1 MATAA
6 ETAVTVIRN
15 PASGE
20 EVGRVPRNGPAEAA
34 EVVARAREAFPG
46 WWQTPAARRGAI
58 VRAGAEAVLA
68 QRDELALQLTLEQG
82 KPLREARIEITRF
95 VHTIEHYAGLAKSLR
110 GGYVP
115 NLDQNAHGLVLKR
128 PLGVVVAIVP
138 WNFPT
143 TLLGNKLGPALVCGN
158 TIVAKPAESTPLTTL
173 RIAEIMREA
182 GLPDGVFQVIT
193 GKGSVLGEALV
204 TNPDVAKVAFT
215 GSTPVG
221 KHVAELAARGVKR
234 VTLELG
240 GSDPMIVLDDAD
252 VDGAVSAASVG
263 RFFNCGQACLAVKRL
278 YVHERVADEFV
289 EKLQGKVA
297 KLTLGAGTA
306 EGTLLG
312 PLHSEEQRETL
323 EEQVSATLDRG
334 GELLRGGRRP
344 DGDEYANGWFYE
356 PTLILE
362 PPHDSKLSVE
372 EVFGPALPIWKVGGL
387 DEALERANASQFG
400 LGSSVWT
407 RDLTAA
413 TVAAEQLEAGYT
425 WINSGQVIYDELPFG
440 GFGESGLGK
449 EHGNEAL
456 DYYQESKAVVVKQ
469 SPRP

>member
-34 EVVARAREAFPG
+34 EVVARAHEAFPG

-115 NLDQNAHGLVLKR
+115 NLDVNAHGLVLKR

-158 TIVAKPAESTPLTTL
+158 TLVAKPAESTPLTTL

-297 KLTLGAGTA
+297 RLKLGAGTA

-312 PLHSEEQRETL
+312 PLHSEEQREAL

-334 GELLRGGRRP
+334 GELLRGGKRP
-344 DGDEYANGWFYE
+344 DGDAFANGWFYE

-362 PPHDSKLSVE
+362 PPHDSKVAVE

-400 LGSSVWT
+400 LGSSIWT

-413 TVAAEQLEAGYT
+413 TVAAERLEAGYT

-456 DYYQESKAVVVKQ
+456 DYYQESKAVVVKTVGET
-469 SPRP
+469 

>member
-1 MATAA
+1 MMATAVDA
-6 ETAVTVIRN
+6 AVTIIRD
-15 PASGE
+15 PASGD
-20 EVGRVPRNGPAEAA
+20 EVGRVPRSGPAEAA
-34 EVVARAREAFPG
+34 EAVARAQDAFPS
-46 WWQTPAARRGAI
+46 WWETPAAKRGEV

-68 QRDELALQLTLEQG
+68 QRDALALQLTLEQG

-110 GGYVP
+110 GSYVP
-115 NLDQNAHGLVLKR
+115 NLDVNAHGLVVKR

-158 TIVAKPAESTPLTTL
+158 TVVAKPAETTPLTTL

-182 GLPDGVFQVIT
+182 GLPDGVFQVVT

-204 TNPDVAKVAFT
+204 TDPRVAKVAFT
-215 GSTPVG
+215 GSTEVG
-221 KHVAELAARGVKR
+221 KRVGELAMRGVKR

-278 YVHERVADEFV
+278 YLHERIADEFV

-297 KLTLGAGTA
+297 KLKLGAGTA
-306 EGTLLG
+306 EGTILG
-312 PLHSEEQRETL
+312 PLHSESQREML
-323 EEQVSATLDRG
+323 EEQVTDTLARG
-334 GELLRGGRRP
+334 GELLVGGRRP
-344 DGDEYANGWFYE
+344 DGDEFANGWFYE
-356 PTLILE
+356 PTLVLE
-362 PPHDSKLSVE
+362 PPHDSRAAVE
-372 EVFGPALPIWKVGGL
+372 EVFGPALPIWRVRGL
-387 DEALERANASQFG
+387 DEAIERANSSQFG

-413 TVAAEQLEAGYT
+413 TVAAEKLEAGYT
-425 WINSGQVIYDELPFG
+425 WINSGQIIYDELPFG
-440 GFGESGLGK
+440 GFGESGVGK

-456 DYYQESKAVVVKQ
+456 DYYQESKAVVVKR
-469 SPRP
+469 SPR

>member
-1 MATAA
+1 MATAL
-6 ETAVTVIRN
+6 ETDVTVIRN

-20 EVGRVPRNGPAEAA
+20 EVGRVPQAGPAEAA
-34 EVVARAREAFPG
+34 EAVARAHEAFPG

-68 QRDELALQLTLEQG
+68 QRDDLALQLTLEQG

-95 VHTIEHYAGLAKSLR
+95 VHTLEHYAGLAKSLR
-110 GGYVP
+110 GAYVP
-115 NLDQNAHGLVLKR
+115 SLDENAHGLVVKR

-158 TIVAKPAESTPLTTL
+158 TLIAKPAETTPLTTL
-173 RIAEIMREA
+173 RIAEIMRGA
-182 GLPDGVFQVIT
+182 GLPEGVFQVAT

-204 TNPDVAKVAFT
+204 TDPRVAKVAFT

-240 GSDPMIVLDDAD
+240 GSDPMIVMDDAD

-263 RFFNCGQACLAVKRL
+263 RFFNCGQACLAVKRV
-278 YVHERVADEFV
+278 YVHERIADEFV
-289 EKLQGKVA
+289 EKLEGKVA
-297 KLTLGAGTA
+297 KLKLGAGTA
-306 EGTLLG
+306 EGTMIG
-312 PLHSEEQRETL
+312 PLHSESQRETL
-323 EEQVSATLDRG
+323 EQQVSSTLARG
-334 GELLRGGRRP
+334 GELLVGGKRP
-344 DGDEYANGWFYE
+344 HDDELASGWFYE

-362 PPHDSKLSVE
+362 PPHDSKVAVE
-372 EVFGPALPIWKVGGL
+372 EVFGPALPIWKVRGL
-387 DEALERANASQFG
+387 DEAIERANGSQFG
-400 LGSSVWT
+400 LGSSIWT

-413 TVAAEQLEAGYT
+413 TIAAERLEAGYT
-425 WINSGQVIYDELPFG
+425 WINSGQIVYDELPFG
-440 GFGESGLGK
+440 GFGESGVGK

-469 SPRP
+469 SPR

>member
-1 MATAA
+1 MATTVDAD
-6 ETAVTVIRN
+6 VTVIRN

-20 EVGRVPRNGPAEAA
+20 EVGRVPQAGPAEAA
-34 EVVARAREAFPG
+34 EAIARAAEAFPG
-46 WWQTPAARRGAI
+46 WWETPAARRGAI
-58 VRAGAEAVLA
+58 VRAGAEAVLG
-68 QRDELALQLTLEQG
+68 QRDDLALLLTLEQG
-82 KPLREARIEITRF
+82 KPLRESRIEITRF

-110 GGYVP
+110 GAYVP
-115 NLDQNAHGLVLKR
+115 SLDVQTHGLVVRR

-158 TIVAKPAESTPLTTL
+158 TLVAKPAESTPLTTL
-173 RIAEIMREA
+173 RIAELMREA
-182 GLPDGVFQVIT
+182 GLPDDVFQVIT
-193 GKGSVLGEALV
+193 GKGSVLGEPLV
-204 TNPDVAKVAFT
+204 TDARVAKIAFT

-252 VDGAVSAASVG
+252 VDAAVSAASVG

-278 YVHERVADEFV
+278 YVHDRVVDEVV
-289 EKLQGKVA
+289 EKLRAKVA
-297 KLTLGAGTA
+297 KLRLGAGTGEGTMLGPIHSAAQRATLEQQVAATRA
-306 EGTLLG
+306 EGGDLL
-312 PLHSEEQRETL
+312 
-323 EEQVSATLDRG
+323 AG
-334 GELLRGGRRP
+334 GKRPEDDELAAGS
-344 DGDEYANGWFYE
+344 FYE

-362 PPHDSKLSVE
+362 PPHDSRVSVE
-372 EVFGPALPIWKVGGL
+372 EVFGPALPIWRVSGL
-387 DEALERANASQFG
+387 EEAIARANASPFG
-400 LGSSVWT
+400 LGSSIWT

-413 TVAAEQLEAGYT
+413 TIAAERLEAGYT
-425 WINSGQVIYDELPFG
+425 WVNSPQIVYDELPFG

-456 DYYQESKAVVVKQ
+456 DHYQESKSVVVRR
-469 SPRP
+469 SSR

>member
-1 MATAA
+1 MMATALGSD
-6 ETAVTVIRN
+6 VTVVRN
-15 PASGE
+15 PASAE
-20 EVGRVPRNGPAEAA
+20 ELGRVPQAGPADAA
-34 EVVARAREAFPG
+34 DSVARAAEAFPG
-46 WWQTPAARRGAI
+46 WWQTPAGKRGEL

-95 VHTIEHYAGLAKSLR
+95 VHTIDHYAGLAKSLR
-110 GGYVP
+110 GAYVP
-115 NLDQNAHGLVLKR
+115 NLDVDAHGLVVKR

-158 TIVAKPAESTPLTTL
+158 TLVAKPAETTPLTTL
-173 RIAEIMREA
+173 RIAEIMGES
-182 GLPDGVFQVIT
+182 GLPEGVFQVVT

-204 TNPDVAKVAFT
+204 TDPRVAKVAFT
-215 GSTPVG
+215 GSTPIG

-278 YVHERVADEFV
+278 YVHERVVDEFV
-289 EKLQGKVA
+289 EKLESKVA
-297 KLTLGAGTA
+297 KLVLGAGTA
-306 EGTLLG
+306 EGTMIG
-312 PLHSEEQRETL
+312 PLHSQAQRETL
-323 EEQVSATLDRG
+323 EEQVDSTLAQG
-334 GELLRGGRRP
+334 GELLTGGRRP
-344 DGDEYANGWFYE
+344 DGDEFANGWFYE

-362 PPHDSKLSVE
+362 PPHDSKVAVE
-372 EVFGPALPIWKVGGL
+372 EVFGPALPIWKVRGL
-387 DEALERANASQFG
+387 DEAIERANASRFG
-400 LGSSVWT
+400 LGSSIWT

-413 TVAAEQLEAGYT
+413 TIAAERLEAGYT
-425 WINSGQVIYDELPFG
+425 WINSGQIIYDELPFG

-469 SPRP
+469 SPR

>member
-1 MATAA
+1 MATTVDAD
-6 ETAVTVIRN
+6 VTVIRN

-20 EVGRVPRNGPAEAA
+20 EVGRVPQAGPAEAA
-34 EVVARAREAFPG
+34 EAIARAAEAFPG
-46 WWQTPAARRGAI
+46 WWETPAARRGAI
-58 VRAGAEAVLA
+58 VRAGAEAVLG
-68 QRDELALQLTLEQG
+68 QRDDLALLLTLEQG
-82 KPLREARIEITRF
+82 KPLRESRIEITRF

-110 GGYVP
+110 GAYVP
-115 NLDQNAHGLVLKR
+115 SLDVQTHGLVVRR

-158 TIVAKPAESTPLTTL
+158 TLVAKPAESTPLTTL
-173 RIAEIMREA
+173 RIAELMREA
-182 GLPDGVFQVIT
+182 GLPDDVFQVIT
-193 GKGSVLGEALV
+193 GKGSVLGEPLV
-204 TNPDVAKVAFT
+204 TDARVAKIAFT

-252 VDGAVSAASVG
+252 VDAAVSAASVG

-278 YVHERVADEFV
+278 YVHDRVVDEVV
-289 EKLQGKVA
+289 EKLRAKVA
-297 KLTLGAGTA
+297 KLRLGAGTG
-306 EGTLLG
+306 EGTMLG
-312 PLHSEEQRETL
+312 PLHSEAQRATL
-323 EEQVSATLDRG
+323 EEQVAATLAEG
-334 GELLRGGRRP
+334 GELLAGGKRP
-344 DGDEYANGWFYE
+344 EDDELAAGSFYE

-362 PPHDSKLSVE
+362 PPHDSRVSVE
-372 EVFGPALPIWKVGGL
+372 EVFGPALPIWRVSGL
-387 DEALERANASQFG
+387 EEAIARANASPFG
-400 LGSSVWT
+400 LGSSIWT

-413 TVAAEQLEAGYT
+413 TIAAERHEAGYT
-425 WINSGQVIYDELPFG
+425 WVNSPQIVYDELPFG

-456 DYYQESKAVVVKQ
+456 DHYQESKSVVVRR
-469 SPRP
+469 SSR

>member
-1 MATAA
+1 MATTID
-6 ETAVTVIRN
+6 TAVTVIRN

-20 EVGRVPRNGPAEAA
+20 EVGRVPKEGPAEAGEA
-34 EVVARAREAFPG
+34 VTRAREAFPG
-46 WWQTPAARRGAI
+46 WWDTPAAKRGEI

-68 QRDELALQLTLEQG
+68 RRDDLALQLTLEQG

-110 GGYVP
+110 GAYVP
-115 NLDQNAHGLVLKR
+115 NLDVDAYGLVVKR

-158 TIVAKPAESTPLTTL
+158 TIVAKPSETTPLTTL

-182 GLPDGVFQVIT
+182 GLPEGVFQVVT

-204 TNPDVAKVAFT
+204 TDPRVAKVAFT

-252 VDGAVSAASVG
+252 IDAAVSAASVG

-278 YVHERVADEFV
+278 YVHERIADEFV
-289 EKLQGKVA
+289 DKLLGKIA
-297 KLTLGAGTA
+297 RLKLGAGTA
-306 EGTLLG
+306 EGTMIG
-312 PLHSEEQRETL
+312 PLHSESQRTTL
-323 EEQVSATLDRG
+323 EEQVSATLARG
-334 GELLRGGRRP
+334 GELLTGGKRP
-344 DGDEYANGWFYE
+344 EGDELANGWFYE
-356 PTLILE
+356 PTLIQE
-362 PPHDSKLSVE
+362 PPHDSAVAVE
-372 EVFGPALPIWKVGGL
+372 EVFGPALPIWSVRSL
-387 DEALERANASQFG
+387 DEAIERANASPFG
-400 LGSSVWT
+400 LGSSIWT

-413 TVAAEQLEAGYT
+413 TVATQKLEAGYT
-425 WINSGQVIYDELPFG
+425 WINSGQIIYDELPFG
-440 GFGESGLGK
+440 GFGESGMGK

-469 SPRP
+469 SP

>member
-1 MATAA
+1 MATALD
-6 ETAVTVIRN
+6 TGVTVIRN

-20 EVGRVPRNGPAEAA
+20 EVGRVPQAGPSEAA
-34 EVVARAREAFPG
+34 EAIGRAAEAFPG
-46 WWQTPAARRGAI
+46 WWETPAAKRGAI

-68 QRDELALQLTLEQG
+68 QRDDLALELTLEQG

-95 VHTIEHYAGLAKSLR
+95 VHTLEHYAGLAKSLR
-110 GGYVP
+110 GAYVP
-115 NLDQNAHGLVLKR
+115 SLDVDTHGLVVTR

-158 TIVAKPAESTPLTTL
+158 TLVAKPAESTPLTTL
-173 RIAEIMREA
+173 RIAELMHEA
-182 GLPDGVFQVIT
+182 GLPDGVFEVVT

-204 TNPDVAKVAFT
+204 SDPRVAKVAFT

-221 KHVAELAARGVKR
+221 KRVGELAARGVKR

-278 YVHERVADEFV
+278 YVHERVVDEVV
-289 EKLQGKVA
+289 EKLRAKVA
-297 KLTLGAGTA
+297 KLRLGAGTA
-306 EGTLLG
+306 DGTMLG
-312 PLHSEEQRETL
+312 PLHSETQRATL
-323 EEQVSATLDRG
+323 EEQVADTLADG
-334 GELLRGGRRP
+334 GELLVGGKRP
-344 DGDEYANGWFYE
+344 DGDALAAGWFYE

-362 PPHDSKLSVE
+362 PPHDSRVAAE
-372 EVFGPALPIWKVGGL
+372 EVFGPALPIWSVSGL
-387 DEALERANASQFG
+387 EEAIERANASQFG
-400 LGSSVWT
+400 LGSSIWT

-413 TVAAEQLEAGYT
+413 TIAAERLQAGYT
-425 WINSGQVIYDELPFG
+425 WVNSPQIVYDELPFG

-456 DYYQESKAVVVKQ
+456 DHYQETKSVVVRQ
-469 SPRP
+469 SPR

>member
-1 MATAA
+1 MMAT
-6 ETAVTVIRN
+6 TIDTGVTVIRD
-15 PASGE
+15 PASGD
-20 EVGRVPRNGPAEAA
+20 EVGRVPQASAA
-34 EVVARAREAFPG
+34 GAADAIGRAAEAFPG
-46 WWQTPAARRGAI
+46 WWETPAAKRGEI

-68 QRDELALQLTLEQG
+68 ERDDLARRLTLEQG

-110 GGYVP
+110 GAYVP
-115 NLDQNAHGLVLKR
+115 SLDVRTHGLVVRR

-173 RIAEIMREA
+173 RIAELMREA

-193 GKGSVLGEALV
+193 GKGSVLGEPLV
-204 TNPDVAKVAFT
+204 TDPRVAKVAFT

-278 YVHERVADEFV
+278 YVHERVVDEVV
-289 EKLQGKVA
+289 EKLRAKVS
-297 KLTLGAGTA
+297 KLRLGAGSA
-306 EGTLLG
+306 EGTMLG
-312 PLHSEEQRETL
+312 PLHSESQRTTL
-323 EEQVSATLDRG
+323 EDQVSSTLEQG
-334 GELLRGGRRP
+334 GELLTGGRRP
-344 DGDEYANGWFYE
+344 DGDELAAGWFYE
-356 PTLILE
+356 PTLILA
-362 PPHDSKLSVE
+362 PPHDSKVAVE
-372 EVFGPALPIWKVGGL
+372 EVFGPALPIWPVGSL
-387 DEALERANASQFG
+387 DDAIERANASQFG
-400 LGSSVWT
+400 LGSSIWT

-413 TVAAEQLEAGYT
+413 TIAAEKLQAGYT
-425 WINSGQVIYDELPFG
+425 WINSPQIVYDELPFG

-456 DYYQESKAVVVKQ
+456 DYYQESKSVVVRQ
-469 SPRP
+469 SPR

>member
-1 MATAA
+1 MATAV
-6 ETAVTVIRN
+6 ETGVTVVRN

-20 EVGRVPRNGPAEAA
+20 EVGRVPQAGPDEAA
-34 EVVARAREAFPG
+34 AAVAQAAAAFPG
-46 WWQTPAARRGAI
+46 WWETPAAARGAI
-58 VRAGAEAVLA
+58 ARAGAEAVLA

-110 GGYVP
+110 GAYVP
-115 NLDQNAHGLVLKR
+115 SLDVRTHGLVVKR

-158 TIVAKPAESTPLTTL
+158 TLVAKPAETTPLTTL
-173 RIAEIMREA
+173 RIAELMREA
-182 GLPDGVFQVIT
+182 GLPDGVFQVVT

-204 TNPDVAKVAFT
+204 TDPRVAKVAFT

-252 VDGAVSAASVG
+252 LDAAVSAASVG

-278 YVHERVADEFV
+278 YVHERIADEFV
-289 EKLQGKVA
+289 EKLRAKAA
-297 KLTLGAGTA
+297 KLTLGPGADDGTM
-306 EGTLLG
+306 LG
-312 PLHSEEQRETL
+312 PLHSAAQRETL
-323 EEQVSATLDRG
+323 ERQVSDTLERG
-334 GELLRGGRRP
+334 GELLAGGRRP
-344 DGDEYANGWFYE
+344 DGDGLAAGWFYE

-362 PPHDSKLSVE
+362 PPHDSRVGVE
-372 EVFGPALPIWKVGGL
+372 EVFGPALPIWKVRGL
-387 DEALERANASQFG
+387 DEAIERANASRFG
-400 LGSSVWT
+400 LGSSIWT

-413 TVAAEQLEAGYT
+413 TIAAEKLEAGYT
-425 WINSGQVIYDELPFG
+425 WVNSPQIVYDELPFG

-449 EHGNEAL
+449 EHGDEAL
-456 DYYQESKAVVVKQ
+456 DHYQESKSVVVRQ
-469 SPRP
+469 SPH

>member
-1 MATAA
+1 MATAV

-20 EVGRVPRNGPAEAA
+20 EVGRVPQGGPAEASEA
-34 EVVARAREAFPG
+34 VARAQDAFPG
-46 WWQTPAARRGAI
+46 WWETAAAKRGEI

-68 QRDELALQLTLEQG
+68 QRDDLALQLTLEQG
-82 KPLREARIEITRF
+82 KPLREARLEITRF

-110 GGYVP
+110 GSYVP
-115 NLDQNAHGLVLKR
+115 SLDANAHGLVVRR

-158 TIVAKPAESTPLTTL
+158 TVVAKPAETTPLTTL
-173 RIAEIMREA
+173 RIAEIMRDA
-182 GLPDGVFQVIT
+182 GLPEGVFQVVT

-204 TNPDVAKVAFT
+204 TDPRVAKVAFT

-221 KHVAELAARGVKR
+221 KRVGELAARGVKR

-289 EKLQGKVA
+289 QKLKGKVA
-297 KLTLGAGTA
+297 KLRIGAGTA
-306 EGTLLG
+306 EGTMIG
-312 PLHSEEQRETL
+312 PLHSETQRETL
-323 EEQVSATLDRG
+323 EDQVSETLAEG
-334 GELLRGGRRP
+334 GELVMGGRRP
-344 DGDEYANGWFYE
+344 EGDEFVNGWFYE

-362 PPHDSKLSVE
+362 PPHDSRVAVE
-372 EVFGPALPIWKVGGL
+372 EVFGPALPIWRVRGL
-387 DEALERANASQFG
+387 DEAIELANASRFG
-400 LGSSVWT
+400 LGSSIWT

-413 TVAAEQLEAGYT
+413 TIAAERLEAGYT
-425 WINSGQVIYDELPFG
+425 WINSGQIIYDELPFG
-440 GFGESGLGK
+440 GFGESGVGK

-469 SPRP
+469 SPR